1 LDGNLLWKIDFG
13 IMNAGPYT
21 DPEAEW
27 GFASSPIIHEG
38 RVIVQCDF
46 LGNSFIASL
55 DVDTGEEIWRTPR
68 DEISTWG
75 TPNFF
80 NENGYRQIVVNG
92 WKHMGA
98 YDFDTGKEIWWLSG
112 GGDAPIPT
120 PVFHDGLIYIH
131 NAHGR
136 WSPIF
141 AISPKAKGDISL
153 HRDSTKSEDI
163 VWSIKRGA
171 AYNPTNIIYGDY
183 MYNMRMNGYLTCFD
197 AGNGVVIY
205 SQRLMG
211 ANAITASA
219 VASNGKI
226 YYSTEEG
233 VIYILKAG
241 PEFEIISTN
250 AMKDVIMATPAI
262 SDGALF
268 VRTQHWLVAVGK

>member
-1 LDGNLLWKIDFG
+1 
-13 IMNAGPYT
+13 MNAGPYT

-46 LGNSFIASL
+46 LGDSFIASL
-55 DVDTGEEIWRTPR
+55 DAETGEELWRAHR

-75 TPNFF
+75 TPNFY
-80 NENGYRQIVVNG
+80 NGNGYRQIVVNG

-98 YDFDTGKEIWWLSG
+98 YDFDTGEEIWWLSG

-120 PVFHDGLIYIH
+120 PIFHDNLIYIH

-141 AISPKAKGDISL
+141 AIKPDSRGDITL
-153 HRDSTKSEDI
+153 HRDSTFSDNI
-163 VWSIKRGA
+163 VWSIKRGG

-183 MYNMRMNGYLTCFD
+183 MYNMRMNGYLTSMN
-197 AGNGVVIY
+197 AKTGELIY
-205 SQRLMG
+205 RQRLLG

-219 VASNGKI
+219 VASDGKI
-226 YYSTEEG
+226 YYSSEQG
-233 VIYILKAG
+233 VIFIIKAG
-241 PEFEIISTN
+241 KEFEVIATN
-250 AMKDVIMATPAI
+250 PMKDIIMATPAI
-262 SDGALF
+262 SDGTMF
-268 VRTQHWLVAVGK
+268 VRTQHWLVAVGG